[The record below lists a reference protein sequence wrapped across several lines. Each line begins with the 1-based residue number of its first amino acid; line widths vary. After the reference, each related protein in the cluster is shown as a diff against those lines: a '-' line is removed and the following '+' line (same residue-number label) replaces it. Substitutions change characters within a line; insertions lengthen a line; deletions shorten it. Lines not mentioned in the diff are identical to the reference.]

1 MIGVGATLFKV
12 PTAYGG
18 TPFSPAKLFSNGEEG
33 AWYDPSQLSSM
44 FQPDG
49 TTPTVAIA
57 IGDTPTDANRVGK
70 ILDRSGNGNH
80 LVQTTSTACP
90 ILRQDGSLY
99 FLDFE
104 GDDGLRTSSTIDF
117 TGTDSMTVCA
127 GVRKDVLDTG
137 VIAEL
142 STNVTGNTG
151 AFRLASISTAS
162 GQYRYQSRGDGTVR
176 AANASPFG
184 VGTNVL
190 TGISDISDP
199 VATIRV
205 DGTQEATVTDSQGA
219 GNYRDDYLNVGARN
233 NAASVYLD
241 GRIYGLVVRGA
252 TSSTDEIDLLE
263 SYMALKTGVTL

>member
-1 MIGVGATLFKV
+1 MYGLGVNKLGAGKESDPV
-12 PTAYGG
+12 
-18 TPFSPAKLFSNGEEG
+18 AKLFANGEQG
-33 AWYDPSQLSSM
+33 AWYDISDLSTL
-44 FQPDG
+44 FQEDG
-49 TTPTVAIA
+49 TTPAAV
-57 IGDTPTDANRVGK
+57 DEEVGK
-70 ILDRSGNGNH
+70 VLDKSGNGNH
-80 LVQTTSTACP
+80 LVQTTATNCP
-90 ILRQDGSLY
+90 ILKVENGRY
-99 FLDFE
+99 YLDFD
-104 GDDGLRTSSTIDF
+104 GGDGLRTSSTIDF

-151 AFRLASISTAS
+151 SFRLASISTAS

-219 GNYRDDYLNVGARN
+219 GNYRNDYLNVGARN
-233 NAASVYLD
+233 NAASLHLD

-252 TSSTDEIDLLE
+252 TCTDGELAALE
-263 SYMALKTGVTL
+263 AYVARKTGVTL

>member
-1 MIGVGATLFKV
+1 MIGVGATLFKT
-12 PTAYGG
+12 PTAYGA
-18 TPFSPAKLFSNGEEG
+18 TPFSPAKLFAAGEEG
-33 AWYDPSQLSSM
+33 AWYDPSSLSTL

-49 TTPTVAIA
+49 TTPAGV
-57 IGDTPTDANRVGK
+57 GDSVGK

-90 ILRQDGSLY
+90 VLRQDGSLY
-99 FLDFE
+99 YLDFG
-104 GDDGLRTSSTIDF
+104 GDDGLRTSSTVDF

-142 STNVTGNTG
+142 SVNVTGNTG

-162 GQYRYQSRGDGTVR
+162 GQYRYQSRGDGTVQ

-184 VGTNVL
+184 VGTNVV

-205 DGTQEATVTDSQGA
+205 DGTQEDTVTDSQGA
-219 GNYRDDYLNVGARN
+219 GNYRDDFLNIGARN
-233 NAASVYLD
+233 NAASLHLD

-263 SYMALKTGVTL
+263 SYMALKTGVTF

>member
-1 MIGVGATLFKV
+1 MFGLGVNRL
-12 PTAYGG
+12 G
-18 TPFSPAKLFSNGEEG
+18 TINAADPIRALFSNGEQG
-33 AWYDPSQLSSM
+33 AWYDISDLSTL
-44 FQPDG
+44 FQEDG
-49 TTPTVAIA
+49 TTPAAV
-57 IGDTPTDANRVGK
+57 GEEVGK
-70 ILDRSGNGNH
+70 VLDKSGNGNH
-80 LVQTTSTACP
+80 LVQTTATLCP
-90 ILRQDGSLY
+90 ILQVENGRY
-99 FLDFE
+99 YLDFD
-104 GDDGLRTSSTIDF
+104 GGDGLRTSSTVDF

-162 GQYRYQSRGDGTVR
+162 GQYRYQSRGDGTVQ

-233 NAASVYLD
+233 NAASVHLD

-252 TSSTDEIDLLE
+252 TCTDSELAALE
-263 SYMALKTGVTL
+263 AYVARKTGVTL